1 MSNEPL
7 DPPRQSWETAQYEDD
22 PFELGDID
30 VTKLKRVSK
39 IFLPSPDQLVFKN
52 EPETEKISI
61 TLDKSDVDFFRR
73 KATELG
79 ASYQRMIR
87 NLLKMYVEQQREQ
100 DKKLSI

>member
-1 MSNEPL
+1 MNKELL
-7 DPPRQSWETAQYEDD
+7 DPPRQAWETAHYEDD
-22 PFELGDID
+22 PFDLGDID

-39 IFLPSPDQLVFKN
+39 DFLPSPDQLVYKN

-61 TLDKSDVDFFRR
+61 VLDKEDVDFFRR

-87 NLLKMYVEQQREQ
+87 NLVKMYVEQQKEQ
-100 DKKLSI
+100 DKNLST